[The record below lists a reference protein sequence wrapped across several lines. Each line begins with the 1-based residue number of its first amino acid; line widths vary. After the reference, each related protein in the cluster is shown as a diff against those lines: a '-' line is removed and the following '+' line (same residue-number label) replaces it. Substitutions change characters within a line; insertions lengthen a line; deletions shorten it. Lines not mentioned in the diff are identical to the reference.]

1 MTEKDI
7 INLVHECFK
16 KNISILTPGRG
27 NYISGEE
34 EFYDELSEKLKELF
48 NENDLSKF

>member
-7 INLVHECFK
+7 INLVHECFE
-16 KNISILTPGRG
+16 KNISIMTVGRG

-34 EFYDELSEKLKELF
+34 EFYDELLVELKKLF
-48 NENDLSKF
+48 NDNDLSKF